1 MALTLLDCQIRICSI
16 ADRYLLVADLIDPPR
31 RKRGA
36 RPRSRGDPWGGGHV
50 GVDRDAKPWGRGGTR
65 PPPPVAGTF
74 LDRGVGMDGVGW
86 GRVPTAVSMGA
97 S

>member
-36 RPRSRGDPWGGGHV
+36 RPRSRGDPWGTGHRRADHDS
-50 GVDRDAKPWGRGGTR
+50 GIALLA
-65 PPPPVAGTF
+65 AGTAV
-74 LDRGVGMDGVGW
+74 DGME
-86 GRVPTAVSMGA
+86 RRSMRA
-97 S
+97 